1 MEVTNCYK
9 YEKIIHNLLKDLRI
23 NDSREFFEIEPED
36 AIEYFY
42 KDYLIENGGDK
53 NDFNEDYLKI
63 CEEEYNKDEIKEIIK
78 NEIKNEIKY
87 ENKDKNKNN
96 IKDKIKDENIEIID
110 KKNFECE
117 KCGKDFKYKYLL
129 LKHQN
134 RKFTCETSSNI
145 DTIFDE
151 KIKILEN
158 EIENKTKSSPVELKC
173 LFCKK
178 TQTFKNNVYRHVKD
192 FCSVKKKLM
201 YELFELKEK
210 KQKNI
215 K

>member
-1 MEVTNCYK
+1 MK
-9 YEKIIHNLLKDLRI
+9 K
-23 NDSREFFEIEPED
+23 
-36 AIEYFY
+36 
-42 KDYLIENGGDK
+42 
-53 NDFNEDYLKI
+53 
-63 CEEEYNKDEIKEIIK
+63 EYNKDEIKEIIK
-78 NEIKNEIKY
+78 NEIKNNIKDK
-87 ENKDKNKNN
+87 NKDKDKDKDKGKDKDKDKDKDRDKDKDKDKIKDKNKNN
-96 IKDKIKDENIEIID
+96 IKDKIKDENIEIIN

-158 EIENKTKSSPVELKC
+158 EIENKTKSSPDELKC

-178 TQTFKNNVYRHVKD
+178 TQTFKNNVLMMLYDNKDKIKIKKNSNLKKIEVKPED
-192 FCSVKKKLM
+192 SDSDEDIKPIKKIKKK
-201 YELFELKEK
+201 
-210 KQKNI
+210 NN
-215 K
+215 